1 MKKSADKILAEMAE
15 TFRQRNQLYGNNYHR
30 YGAMMV
36 ALFPKG
42 LTLTTVDEWNRLA
55 LLMCIQMKVSRYA
68 QQFTKGGHVD
78 SAHDA
83 AVYAAMLEELT
94 SIT

>member
-1 MKKSADKILAEMAE
+1 MKKSADKILAEMAV
-15 TFRQRNQLYGNNYHR
+15 TFRERNKLYGSNYHHF
-30 YGAMMV
+30 GEMLT

-42 LTLTTVDEWNRLA
+42 LTVRTPEEWNRLA
-55 LLMCIQMKVSRYA
+55 LLICIQMKVSRYA

-78 SAHDA
+78 SAHDT

-94 SIT
+94 K